1 MSLEIYGFN
10 LISLNAAYFFSI
22 VFLTIWLYSYI
33 IYLYR
38 AQATGKI
45 DYEKYGRLALND
57 SLDDKPV
64 ESVEDNIIKKGD
76 DNELVK

>member
-1 MSLEIYGFN
+1 MSLEIYGFD

-38 AQATGKI
+38 AQATGKV
-45 DYEKYGRLALND
+45 DYEKYGKLALDD
-57 SLDDKPV
+57 SLDSKPI
-64 ESVEDNIIKKGD
+64 ESIQNNTIKGD
-76 DNELVK
+76 DNGLVR